1 MARLVSNNLAI
12 QARFRRIFKPKAP
25 EEAAMIHFDT
35 TAVGRKVQIACR
47 DKKLR
52 LVTLVGL
59 LSLVWACYPATDVTY
74 SNPQDS
80 AASQWLIEYKTG
92 EEKVHLTLRYVR
104 KRDDHSGYSNT
115 GFMISPDQLTG
126 LTREQAMSAGTHVQF
141 QLKRDAGTFN
151 FDGWFKEGNGSGH
164 FTFTPNSSFA
174 SELNKQGLG
183 TPTAEQQLSMAL
195 NDVGFALINELKAQD
210 YERPTLDQLVKMG
223 NHGVRL
229 EYLQG
234 LKQLGYNLK
243 SVDFL
248 IKMRDHG
255 VSLNFI
261 RELAALGYSGQTAEE
276 LIRTRDHGVSAKY
289 INEFIAAGYTKLP
302 LRDWITLRD
311 HGVSSKFVQELEA
324 LGYSR
329 LPIEQLRRMRD
340 HGVSAKFIEELKQLG
355 YDKVPVEQLI
365 RLRDHGVSAKFIQKM
380 RDQGHKDLTLDEYV
394 NLRNR
399 GERE

>member
-1 MARLVSNNLAI
+1 MN
-12 QARFRRIFKPKAP
+12 
-25 EEAAMIHFDT
+25 HFDAT
-35 TAVGRKVQIACR
+35 TLSRKVQIACR

-52 LVTLVGL
+52 LVALLGL
-59 LSLVWACYPATDVTY
+59 LSLVWACYPVTDVTY
-74 SNPQDS
+74 SNPQES
-80 AASQWLIEYKTG
+80 TANQWLIEYKTG

-104 KRDDHSGYSNT
+104 KRDDHVGYSNT

-126 LTREQAMSAGTHVQF
+126 LTREQATSAGAHVQF

-164 FTFTPNSSFA
+164 FTFTPNASFA
-174 SELNKQGLG
+174 SELNKQAFG

-210 YERPTLDQLVKMG
+210 YERPTLD
-223 NHGVRL
+223 R
-229 EYLQG
+229 
-234 LKQLGYNLK
+234 
-243 SVDFL
+243 
-248 IKMRDHG
+248 
-255 VSLNFI
+255 
-261 RELAALGYSGQTAEE
+261 
-276 LIRTRDHGVSAKY
+276 
-289 INEFIAAGYTKLP
+289 LP
-302 LRDWITLRD
+302 LDDWITLRD
-311 HGVSSKFVQELEA
+311 HGLSSKFVQELEA

-365 RLRDHGVSAKFIQKM
+365 RLKDHGVSAKFIQKM
-380 RDQGHKDLTLDEYV
+380 KEQGHKDLTLDEYV
-394 NLRNR
+394 SLRNR